1 MLKKYP
7 LIRSIKKNSPNALKK
22 VFCKYLIFVTVK
34 LSATAKGVIGIMA
47 VAGAYRLFQLWKTG
61 NSISYSLKGLKFKR
75 DGNRYAIV
83 VNFDIFNPTKN
94 QIKIKRVTGT
104 LFSGNAKLSD
114 FQSANFDIKPGH
126 NIVPIT
132 FSLNTM
138 AIVSSITNAITS
150 KKYPVFDVTT
160 KTTLALFSYEQAF
173 KINTAD
179 YAGELTAQ
187 IFSDK

>member
-1 MLKKYP
+1 M
-7 LIRSIKKNSPNALKK
+7 
-22 VFCKYLIFVTVK
+22 K

-61 NSISYSLKGLKFKR
+61 NSLSYSLKGLKFKR
-75 DGNRYAIV
+75 DGNTYAIV
-83 VNFDIFNPTKN
+83 VDFDIFNPTKN
-94 QIKIKRVTGT
+94 QIKIRKVSGT
-104 LFSGNAKLSD
+104 LSSGTARLSS

-132 FSLNTM
+132 FALNTM
-138 AIVSSITNAITS
+138 AIVSSITSAITS
-150 KKYPVFDVTT
+150 KKYPIFDVTT
-160 KTTLALFSYEQAF
+160 KTTLALFSYEDTF

>member
-1 MLKKYP
+1 MLKKYR
-7 LIRSIKKNSPNALKK
+7 LIRSIKKNSPKALKK

-34 LSATAKGVIGIMA
+34 LSPTAKGVIGIMA

-75 DGNRYAIV
+75 DGNTYAIV
-83 VNFDIFNPTKN
+83 VDFDIFNPTKN
-94 QIKIKRVTGT
+94 QIKIKRVSGT
-104 LFSGNAKLSD
+104 LSSGTARLSS

-160 KTTLALFSYEQAF
+160 KTTLALFTYEETF
-173 KINTAD
+173 KINSAD